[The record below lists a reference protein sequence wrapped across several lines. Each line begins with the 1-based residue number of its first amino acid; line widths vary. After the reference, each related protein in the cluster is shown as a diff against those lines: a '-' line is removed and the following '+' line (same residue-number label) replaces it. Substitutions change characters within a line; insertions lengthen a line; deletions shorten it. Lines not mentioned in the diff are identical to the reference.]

1 MLNHKISKKSNN
13 NIKSHYKIYLT
24 QINIKNNIKPFTERE
39 STRFNITTKKE
50 TIPISPKINIVDKL
64 LSYSD
69 KDKNQQNQNNKKLV
83 ANDVNI
89 RFNTE
94 GNVINNPKN
103 NKTNKTYKN
112 PLSLIKQE
120 KYKIFDKINLSN
132 KYNIDYISESIE
144 KMRELKK
151 IYSNMKQN
159 ASPSYHRKKNFKK
172 NSKE

>member
-1 MLNHKISKKSNN
+1 MILNIQKSIKEFSKNKFNMLNHKISKKSNN

-69 KDKNQQNQNNKKLV
+69 KDKNHQNQNNKKLV

-103 NKTNKTYKN
+103 NK
-112 PLSLIKQE
+112 
-120 KYKIFDKINLSN
+120 IFGCR
-132 KYNIDYISESIE
+132 SI
-144 KMRELKK
+144 
-151 IYSNMKQN
+151 
-159 ASPSYHRKKNFKK
+159 
-172 NSKE
+172 

>member
-1 MLNHKISKKSNN
+1 MSKSKIVNLMKKGLQFNLNEIRKNKIINQKKRIKSAKKWKIEDKMILNIQKSIKDFSKNKFNMLNHKISKKSNN

-69 KDKNQQNQNNKKLV
+69 KDKNQQNQNNKKIV

-89 RFNTE
+89 RFNT
-94 GNVINNPKN
+94 
-103 NKTNKTYKN
+103 
-112 PLSLIKQE
+112 
-120 KYKIFDKINLSN
+120 
-132 KYNIDYISESIE
+132 
-144 KMRELKK
+144 
-151 IYSNMKQN
+151 
-159 ASPSYHRKKNFKK
+159 
-172 NSKE
+172 